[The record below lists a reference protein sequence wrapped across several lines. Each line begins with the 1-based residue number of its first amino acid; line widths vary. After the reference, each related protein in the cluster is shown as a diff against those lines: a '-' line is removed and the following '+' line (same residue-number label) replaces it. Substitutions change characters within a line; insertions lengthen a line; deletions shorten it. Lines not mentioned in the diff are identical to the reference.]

1 MRHFDVF
8 NGDADGICSLVQLRL
23 SNPVESELVTGVKR
37 DLQLLNQITDQLC
50 SGDQLTVLDISLD
63 KNISA
68 LQTALNREV
77 QVFYA
82 DHHRASEIP
91 AHANLQARIN
101 TAANTCTGLIVDH
114 YLKGKYRQWAIVAA
128 YGDNLIPVAD
138 ALCKSENINKEQS
151 AVLKRLGISLNYNSY
166 GMQLEDLHFHPA
178 VLFKAAVQ
186 FASPLEFAEQEE
198 RTLSML
204 EEGYNDDMERALSI
218 APEQTSAS
226 SCLVRLPDAAWARR
240 ISGPL
245 GNELANCYPNR
256 AHAILTPILDQGVM
270 QANDEFQVSVRAP
283 KSNFTSADD
292 IAKEF
297 GGGGRKGAAGI
308 NSLKENQID
317 RLWKVLNSTYAKS

>member
-1 MRHFDVF
+1 MKHFDVF

-37 DLQLLNQITDQLC
+37 DVQLLNQITDQLC

-101 TAANTCTGLIVDH
+101 TAAKTCTGLIVDH

-178 VLFKAAVQ
+178 ELFKAAVQ
-186 FASPLEFAEQEE
+186 FASPLEFTEEKEDILKTLEQ
-198 RTLSML
+198 
-204 EEGYNDDMERALSI
+204 GYRHDLDKALSI
-218 APEQTSAS
+218 LPAQTSNS
-226 SCLVRLPDAAWARR
+226 SCLVMLPNTAWARR

-245 GNELANCYPNR
+245 GNELANLYPNR
-256 AHAILTPILDQGVM
+256 AHAILTPIPAAGAM
-270 QANDEFQVSVRAP
+270 QASDTFQVSVRAP

-308 NSLKENQID
+308 NSLKENQRD